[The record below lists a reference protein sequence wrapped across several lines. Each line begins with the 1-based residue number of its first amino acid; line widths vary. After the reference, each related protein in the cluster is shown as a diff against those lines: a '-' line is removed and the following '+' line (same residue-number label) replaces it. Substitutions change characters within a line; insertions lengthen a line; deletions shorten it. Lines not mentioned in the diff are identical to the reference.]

1 MTQFTALA
9 CLLFFLF
16 VVCFCCVRS
25 SVDVFVRGC
34 CPRCV
39 AQGRLAEV
47 AFVVVVVV
55 VVVVIACAFVVVAVV
70 VVVNIVVV
78 GCLLIVLRSDCVG
91 VYVVVQ
97 LFLGARQTH
106 TLSG

>member
-16 VVCFCCVRS
+16 VVCCFCFRS

-55 VVVVIACAFVVVAVV
+55 VVIVCAFVVVAVV

-97 LFLGARQTH
+97 LFLGARQIH

>member
-16 VVCFCCVRS
+16 VVCVCCFRS

-47 AFVVVVVV
+47 AFVV

-97 LFLGARQTH
+97 LFLGARQIH